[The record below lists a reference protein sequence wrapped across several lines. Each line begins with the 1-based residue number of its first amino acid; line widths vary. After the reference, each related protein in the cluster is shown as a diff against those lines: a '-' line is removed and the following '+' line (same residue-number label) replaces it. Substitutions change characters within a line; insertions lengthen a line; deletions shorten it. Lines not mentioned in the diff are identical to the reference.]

1 MRDQRIIEYWDGVI
15 RREAETVAKRKVNY
29 EETRFNQVRKP
40 ALVWQRAQDLLAIGL
55 RNRAILEMVA
65 VLKAN
70 TIHPQAEAWRKELE
84 GLLATPATTTAPAAP
99 AAPTTPPA
107 APPGTSSV
115 VPRPSGVPQ
124 AVR

>member
-1 MRDQRIIEYWDGVI
+1 VI

-84 GLLATPATTTAPAAP
+84 GVLATPATTTAPAAP
-99 AAPTTPPA
+99 AAPATPPA